1 MFGNLAYY
9 VYITSVRAV
18 AEGGQGVMVGGAAGG
33 REEQV

>member
-18 AEGGQGVMVGGAAGG
+18 AEGGQGVVVGGAAGG